1 MVRFKNRYL
10 YAEYVLFPPET
21 GGADSMYTPNASG
34 LASALR
40 TSITTNF
47 GVTASAK
54 LSQSLSVKYFNPS
67 LRCALVRCAR
77 DALPHVWFALS
88 CLPGMTTDMSGG
100 GANGVMKGMWSWR
113 VLAVSGSLRG
123 CQKGSFRSIERSIR
137 RRIHACKSDS
147 RPEAQVWRR
156 ELADLLRGI
165 RKQLDQLEP

>member
-10 YAEYVLFPPET
+10 YAEYVLFPPPEHD
-21 GGADSMYTPNASG
+21 DSALQMYAPSASG

-40 TSITTNF
+40 ASITTNF
-47 GVTASAK
+47 GLAANAK
-54 LSQSLSVKYFNPS
+54 LTQSLSVKYFNPS

-77 DALPHVWFALS
+77 DALPQVWLS
-88 CLPGMTTDMSGG
+88 LNCLPGLTTEASSSGS
-100 GANGVMKGMWSWR
+100 KGLWTWR

-137 RRIHACKSDS
+137 RRMHACKSDS
-147 RPEAQVWRR
+147 RPEAQTWRK
-156 ELADLLRGI
+156 ELGDLLRTI